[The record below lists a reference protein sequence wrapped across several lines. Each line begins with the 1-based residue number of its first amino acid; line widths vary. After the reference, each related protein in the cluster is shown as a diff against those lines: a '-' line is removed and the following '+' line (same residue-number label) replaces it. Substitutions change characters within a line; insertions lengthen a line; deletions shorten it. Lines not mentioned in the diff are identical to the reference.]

1 MSLVNK
7 LFKFVIMTSN
17 LYKIDESHSLKHSM
31 DVYNYANTIYNIEV
45 IKKPYLKKHK
55 QIIDI
60 CSILHDMCD
69 KKYMNEQEGL
79 ENINNFLEN
88 KVEKRDINMITH
100 IISTMSYSTVAK
112 NGFPDLKEYTET
124 YHIIRQADILAAYDI
139 DRAVIY
145 GMMAVNKDYKA
156 SLEDSL
162 DLFDKR
168 VLQHIY
174 DNTFYHESALKIGQE
189 LHKNAETKIILLKKY
204 NL

>member
-1 MSLVNK
+1 M
-7 LFKFVIMTSN
+7 
-17 LYKIDESHSLKHSM
+17 KIGF
-31 DVYNYANTIYNIEV
+31 T
-45 IKKPYLKKHK
+45 
-55 QIIDI
+55 
-60 CSILHDMCD
+60 
-69 KKYMNEQEGL
+69 G
-79 ENINNFLEN
+79 
-88 KVEKRDINMITH
+88 
-100 IISTMSYSTVAK
+100 TMSVGKTTLVKALQEI
-112 NGFPDLKEYTET
+112 PDLKEYTET

-145 GMMAVNKDYKA
+145 GMMAVNKDYKS

-189 LHKNAETKIILLKKY
+189 LHKNAESKIILLKKY